1 MTNITQR
8 GRLDKLSPKRA
19 LKGAILA
26 HYREEETGR
35 WKPGWTLKIE
45 QCRYGMQ
52 IVFAKSKAKSITYHM
67 ETTNPLIQIFQN
79 RNIKHFEYF
88 WKRNFVAAGS

>member
-1 MTNITQR
+1 VLTNITQR

-52 IVFAKSKAKSITYHM
+52 IVFCKVKGKKHNIPYGNNESVNSDISKQKYQA
-67 ETTNPLIQIFQN
+67 L
-79 RNIKHFEYF
+79 
-88 WKRNFVAAGS
+88 